1 MKLPKGFKT
10 LVEPYE
16 YQKEAMIFGMTKP
29 VAGILLDLGLG
40 KTYVAINIAR
50 YRIQFCNVKKV
61 LVVCPTSILL
71 NWEDQIRKYSEY
83 RAVILHADR
92 NTRIRR
98 FKENA
103 HFYII
108 NYEALYPFIKHL
120 LHLKPEMVIFDESSR
135 FIKNYKAKRTKAAI
149 AIADRCKYKLI
160 LTGTFISNRPTD
172 IWSQFRVLDGG
183 LTFGNNYYSF
193 LNFFFRKV
201 RIGAWFK
208 YVLKTKRV
216 NSLQKGI
223 YNLCIRKS
231 KREVL
236 KDLPDRI
243 YNKISIELGELGPI
257 YKDVESSILT
267 EIDTLN
273 GSLSL
278 ELQNILTKLLR
289 LQQITAGF
297 IKQGDEEKELIYQP
311 KLDAVVDRIE
321 SVLEEEESVIVWC
334 RFLKSISLI
343 SNRLKDK
350 HIKYITMSGLDKDK
364 FSKWKTFQKSKNINV
379 FIAQIESGGIG
390 IELFKEDSDPDKS
403 QHMIFYENTWSM
415 DVRTQAF
422 GRNDRIGQKSVC
434 VYTDLVIKNTI
445 DEKILNAIQRKEKIA
460 DLIMKNGVKEF
471 LK

>member
-1 MKLPKGFKT
+1 M
-10 LVEPYE
+10 
-16 YQKEAMIFGMTKP
+16 
-29 VAGILLDLGLG
+29 
-40 KTYVAINIAR
+40 
-50 YRIQFCNVKKV
+50 
-61 LVVCPTSILL
+61 
-71 NWEDQIRKYSEY
+71 
-83 RAVILHADR
+83 
-92 NTRIRR
+92 
-98 FKENA
+98 
-103 HFYII
+103 
-108 NYEALYPFIKHL
+108 
-120 LHLKPEMVIFDESSR
+120 
-135 FIKNYKAKRTKAAI
+135 
-149 AIADRCKYKLI
+149 
-160 LTGTFISNRPTD
+160 
-172 IWSQFRVLDGG
+172 
-183 LTFGNNYYSF
+183 
-193 LNFFFRKV
+193 
-201 RIGAWFK
+201 
-208 YVLKTKRV
+208 
-216 NSLQKGI
+216 
-223 YNLCIRKS
+223 
-231 KREVL
+231 

-243 YNKISIELGELGPI
+243 YNKISIGLGELGPV